1 VTDSGEILRARL
13 AALDPMHACAVPQP
27 LARDR
32 AAQILEAAM
41 TDVHPARR
49 RPILLAAAAAAV
61 LAVGTGAALLSGD
74 DPAQLLS
81 GDDPAPT
88 AGPET
93 TLELALPAPGVSAS
107 CVEFRVEYLAEMPTA
122 FAGTVTAISAAA
134 VTFDV
139 ERWYAGGSADVVT
152 VAKVDPDTSAV
163 LDAVTFESG
172 QEYLVTA
179 SEEGVL
185 NGCGFTGPDSPEL
198 AAAFAE
204 AFAG

>member
-1 VTDSGEILRARL
+1 MTDSDEILRARL

-61 LAVGTGAALLSGD
+61 LAVGTGAA
-74 DPAQLLS
+74 LLS